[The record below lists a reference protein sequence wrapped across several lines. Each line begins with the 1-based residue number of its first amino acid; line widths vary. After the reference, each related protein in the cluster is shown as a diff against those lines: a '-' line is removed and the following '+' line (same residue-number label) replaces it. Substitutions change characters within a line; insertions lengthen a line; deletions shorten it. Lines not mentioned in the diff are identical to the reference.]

1 MRYLEFAVASNF
13 SFLRGASHPEELMLQ
28 AASLGLAG
36 IGLCDRNSVAGVVRA
51 HLAKREQNLP
61 LRYHPGARLVFADGT
76 PDILAYPRDR
86 AGWGRLTRLLTVG
99 NLRAE
104 KGDCI
109 LHLDDLLAHAFG
121 LELVVLASLS
131 SPPPLWGR
139 SPAEALAKA
148 GGRGVIIGDAQI
160 TTTPLPNPP
169 PQGGREK
176 RVRGGD
182 ELKNLLLK
190 LRAVA
195 PDRIRLAA
203 SMLYHGRDRAGLA
216 RSKELARAARVPLIA
231 INDVFFHHPG
241 RRPLADVL
249 ACIREKTTIDRAGRK
264 LAANAER
271 YLKPPHEM
279 MRLFRDAPEAIEET
293 MALSDALTFSL
304 DELRYEYPDEVVA
317 GFDNAQD
324 ALAHL
329 TYDGAAKRY
338 PHGIPAKVHA
348 NLEHELTLIAQL
360 QYAPYF
366 LTVYDIV
373 RFARSQGILCQGRGS
388 AANSAVC
395 FCLGVTEVDPDR
407 ADLLFERFISP
418 ERREPPD
425 IDVDFEHER
434 REEVIQYIYGKYGRE
449 RAGIAATVISY
460 RGRSAIREV
469 GKAFGLSED
478 SIGALSS
485 SIWGGGGGAVS
496 KDAVTRTGLDPHS
509 RRMRQIA
516 ALAAEIN
523 GFPRHLSQHVG
534 GFVITRSR
542 LDEVM
547 PIGNA
552 AMDDRTYVEW
562 DKDDL
567 DALGILKIDVLGLG
581 MLSCLRKALDLVTK
595 HYPSALPQAPSVH
608 LAPSPLVPSPSFR
621 GASHKRV
628 YARLQRAIA
637 SEPGIHTA
645 QPGGYGF
652 RVRPFGPSR
661 NDGDELRAAPSP
673 TRGEGTATTADLAC
687 IPAEDPAVY
696 RMLCRADSLGVFQV
710 ESRAQMTMLPRLKP
724 VNFYDLVIEVAIV
737 RPGPIQGD
745 MVHPYLRRRRG
756 QEAVTYPSKAL
767 EAVLS
772 KTLGVPL
779 FQEQAMKI
787 AIVAAGFT
795 PAEADKLRRAMA
807 TFKRVGTIGTFQ
819 RKMIDGM
826 LANGYAREFAERC
839 FQQIEGFGEYG
850 FPESH
855 AASFALLVYA
865 SAWLKCRYPDAFA
878 AALLNAQPMGFYA
891 PAQIVRDARE
901 HGVEVRPPDINHSQW
916 DSTLEPGPRAAE
928 RLHDL
933 HRAMQN
939 DVYTTCA
946 VRLGLREIKGL
957 KEEDARLIVEQ
968 RTRSSWPGIAVRR
981 TASLCSPMS
990 RPSTS
995 FLNERTEDVDA
1006 RHKAGHDESENS
1018 APYDSLRDV
1027 WLRTGLS
1034 PRVLERLADADA
1046 FGSLGLTRREALWAA
1061 KALGR
1066 VGDRDDDLPLFSLP
1080 SPLWGGSTAEG
1091 GRGGGP
1097 SATTTTPHPNP
1108 PPQGGREHV
1117 SREPDVRLPPMPV
1130 GEEVINDYRFLHLS
1144 LRAHPAQFLRPD
1156 LNARGI
1162 RQNETLRSVVS
1173 GTRIR
1178 ISGLVTCRQ
1187 RPGSANGVV
1196 FMTIED
1202 ESAVANV
1209 IVWPKVFE
1217 RFRPVVLGA
1226 RYVAI
1231 TGRVQEESGV
1241 IHVVADRM
1249 EDLTHFLARLAEHG
1263 AAIDGKDIQVLA
1275 RCDEVRRPI
1284 EDQREARALGGRHN
1298 RLVAL
1303 MREMPELASDLDVSA
1318 RGSAHAPTRHAI
1330 VAPPRRARH

>member
-13 SFLRGASHPEELMLQ
+13 SFLRGASHPEELMVQ
-28 AASLGLAG
+28 AAHIGIAGL
-36 IGLCDRNSVAGVVRA
+36 GLCDRNSVAGVVRA
-51 HLAKREQNLP
+51 HLAKREQNLS

-76 PDILAYPRDR
+76 PDILVYPRDR
-86 AGWGRLTRLLTVG
+86 AGWGRLTRLLTLG

-104 KGDCI
+104 KGECI
-109 LHLDDLLAHAFG
+109 LRLDDLLSHVFG
-121 LELVVLASLS
+121 LELIVMGGPARLL
-131 SPPPLWGR
+131 GR
-139 SPAEALAKA
+139 L
-148 GGRGVIIGDAQI
+148 
-160 TTTPLPNPP
+160 
-169 PQGGREK
+169 RETAPH
-176 RVRGGD
+176 RV
-182 ELKNLLLK
+182 
-190 LRAVA
+190 
-195 PDRIRLAA
+195 RLAA
-203 SMLYHGRDRAGLA
+203 SMLYRGRDRAKLA
-216 RSKELARAARVPLIA
+216 CTRKNARDAQVPLIA
-231 INDVFFHHPG
+231 VNDVLYHHPD
-241 RRPLADVL
+241 RRSLADVL
-249 ACIREKTTIDRAGRK
+249 TCIREKTTIDRIGRK
-264 LAANAER
+264 LAVNAER
-271 YLKPPHEM
+271 YLKPPQEM
-279 MRLFRDAPEAIEET
+279 LRLFHDAPEAIEET
-293 MALSDALTFSL
+293 MALSDALSFSL
-304 DELRYEYPDEVVA
+304 NSLRYEYPDEEIN

-324 ALAHL
+324 ALTHL
-329 TYDGAAKRY
+329 TYEGAARRY
-338 PHGIPAKVHA
+338 PQGLPDKVRV
-348 NLEHELTLIAQL
+348 NLEHELKLIAQL

-366 LTVYDIV
+366 LTVYNIV
-373 RFARSQGILCQGRGS
+373 NFARSQNILCQGRGS

-434 REEVIQYIYGKYGRE
+434 REEVIQYIYRKYGRE

-478 SIGALSS
+478 TIGALSS

-496 KDAVTRTGLDPHS
+496 KDAITRTGLDPQS
-509 RRMRQIA
+509 RRMCQVL
-516 ALAAEIN
+516 ALAQEIN

-534 GFVITRSR
+534 GFVITRSQ

-552 AMDDRTYVEW
+552 AMDDRTFVEW

-581 MLSCLRKALDLVTK
+581 MLSCLRKAFDLVGK
-595 HYPSALPQAPSVH
+595 HYGEQLTLAAIPS
-608 LAPSPLVPSPSFR
+608 
-621 GASHKRV
+621 
-628 YARLQRAIA
+628 
-637 SEPGIHTA
+637 
-645 QPGGYGF
+645 
-652 RVRPFGPSR
+652 
-661 NDGDELRAAPSP
+661 
-673 TRGEGTATTADLAC
+673 
-687 IPAEDPAVY
+687 EDPAVY

-710 ESRAQMTMLPRLKP
+710 ESRAQMTMLPRLAPK
-724 VNFYDLVIEVAIV
+724 NFYDLVIEVAIV

-756 QEAVTYPSKAL
+756 QEQVTYPSKEL
-767 EAVLS
+767 EAVLH

-795 PAEADKLRRAMA
+795 PSEADRLRRAMA

-826 LANGYAREFAERC
+826 LANGYERDFAERC

-901 HGVEVRPPDINHSQW
+901 HGVEVRPPDINHSRR
-916 DSTLEPGPRAAE
+916 DATLESGPQAAE
-928 RLHDL
+928 RLHEL
-933 HRAMQN
+933 HREMRD
-939 DVYTTCA
+939 DVYTTHA

-957 KEEDARLIVEQ
+957 SEEDAKLVVE
-968 RTRSSWPGIAVRR
+968 R
-981 TASLCSPMS
+981 
-990 RPSTS
+990 
-995 FLNERTEDVDA
+995 
-1006 RHKAGHDESENS
+1006 
-1018 APYDSLRDV
+1018 RDV
-1027 WLRTGLS
+1027 AYNSVRDIWLRTGLS

-1066 VGDRDDDLPLFSLP
+1066 VGDRDDDLPLF
-1080 SPLWGGSTAEG
+1080 AAD
-1091 GRGGGP
+1091 R
-1097 SATTTTPHPNP
+1097 SAAPACI
-1108 PPQGGREHV
+1108 V
-1117 SREPDVRLPPMPV
+1117 SREPDVRLPPMPI

-1156 LNARGI
+1156 LDARGI
-1162 RQNETLRSVVS
+1162 GHNEALHHMAS
-1173 GTRIR
+1173 GARVR

-1202 ESAVANV
+1202 ETAVANV

-1217 RFRPVVLGA
+1217 RLRPVVLGA
-1226 RYVAI
+1226 RYVAV
-1231 TGRVQEESGV
+1231 TGSVQEESGV
-1241 IHVVADRM
+1241 IHVVAEQL

-1263 AAIDGKDIQVLA
+1263 TEIDGLA

-1284 EDQREARALGGRHN
+1284 EEQREARLAGGRQN
-1298 RLVAL
+1298 RLVRL
-1303 MREMPELASDLDVSA
+1303 MREMPELAGDLDVSA
-1318 RGSAHAPTRHAI
+1318 RGSAHAPTRRSIA
-1330 VAPPRRARH
+1330 AQPRRARH